1 MSVGGIFLWRTDG
14 SYLIRTEK
22 DWVRGPNRY
31 ERKKTGHRSS
41 GIYILSLL
49 LLRSL

>member
-31 ERKKTGHRSS
+31 ERKKTGHRN
-41 GIYILSLL
+41 
-49 LLRSL
+49 